1 MLAPNPPGWP
11 ERWRKLVGD
20 DSWLRALIAQMPRTI
35 AELAPKGLYARA
47 RRGELAE
54 FTGVNAPYER
64 PAAPAL
70 ELDSGTES
78 IEGCVER
85 LFDAVAQRAFPNAR
99 A

>member
-1 MLAPNPPGWP
+1 MAQSIIGA
-11 ERWRKLVGD
+11 ERFVETFL
-20 DSWLRALIAQMPRTI
+20 SAS
-35 AELAPKGLYARA
+35 AEACEKRDPKGLYARA